1 MEHRLKAIRKS
12 PRLFL
17 IACLTLGRQIV
28 FHFIGSMNSNKRS
41 ITSLLNDIGCNLN
54 PTFCYLVFEK
64 AIQTSESEE
73 FTEIRRILSKL
84 QIKNLQLKKY
94 RGKGSTKAILIV
106 KIEKKYS
113 DTIMQ
118 EIFAAVLPPDVNCYF
133 YKNIAKK

>member
-1 MEHRLKAIRKS
+1 
-12 PRLFL
+12 
-17 IACLTLGRQIV
+17 
-28 FHFIGSMNSNKRS
+28 MNSNKRS
-41 ITSLLNDIGCNLN
+41 ITSLLNDIGCKLN
-54 PTFCYLVFEK
+54 PTFSYLVFEK
-64 AIQTSESEE
+64 AMQTSESEE

-94 RGKGSTKAILIV
+94 RGEGSTKAILIV